1 MTKST
6 WRNIYNF
13 GSESVSENSFDI
25 NDIASSVSETTN
37 SERISRNNID
47 KIINISGGNI
57 KEDEEVPLVWELNE
71 QSGGNIDADEFVSTE
86 QLENKLRD
94 IFTGLDENVAAPVTQ
109 QGGELTDEE
118 KEDLLNMH
126 TETQEL
132 ITAGQDMLKELIS
145 SESQDIKKEVKDLVN
160 LKLEHQS
167 DNIKMNQETQELI
180 TAGNDMIM
188 ESIKDLKGSGGCGEE
203 TEGAPLPDMEGGNDE
218 TIPLLL
224 SKLLEDTGTNN
235 VNEDVV
241 TSDID
246 ETLTLSEATYY
257 SDAGTL
263 SSIIN

>member
-37 SERISRNNID
+37 SERIARQNID
-47 KIINISGGNI
+47 KLINISGGSI

-71 QSGGNIDADEFVSTE
+71 QSGGNVDADEYVSTE

-94 IFTGLDENVAAPVTQ
+94 IFTGLDENVAVTQ
-109 QGGELTDEE
+109 QGGDCEHDEFGNPIPHM
-118 KEDLLNMH
+118 KGCNN
-126 TETQEL
+126 
-132 ITAGQDMLKELIS
+132 
-145 SESQDIKKEVKDLVN
+145 ES
-160 LKLEHQS
+160 
-167 DNIKMNQETQELI
+167 
-180 TAGNDMIM
+180 
-188 ESIKDLKGSGGCGEE
+188 
-203 TEGAPLPDMEGGNDE
+203 EGAPIMEGGNDE

-224 SKLLEDTGTNN
+224 SKLLEETGTNKIAMPEMPRDSSDSPLNN

-257 SDAGTL
+257 SDAATL
-263 SSIIN
+263 SSILN